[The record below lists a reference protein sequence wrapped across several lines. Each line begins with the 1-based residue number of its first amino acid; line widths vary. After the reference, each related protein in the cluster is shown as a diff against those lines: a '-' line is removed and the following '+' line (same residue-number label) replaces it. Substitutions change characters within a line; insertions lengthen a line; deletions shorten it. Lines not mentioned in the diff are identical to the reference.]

1 MSGHSCGKETGKRAE
16 EVVPSFRVS
25 CFARGANVAGVA
37 VAGVLV
43 DYRGCL
49 CVVWV
54 VSWRLW
60 LLGATV
66 RVAGLVCSAV

>member
-25 CFARGANVAGVA
+25 CFARGANVAGVD
-37 VAGVLV
+37 VGGVLV
-43 DYRGCL
+43 DCRGCL